1 MRWPDVRPLD
11 RVSSL
16 KVKLGVLVGV
26 SIAAASL
33 LVWATTSFLG
43 WQARYAVTAAVLI
56 GLVVTQVLAHGMI
69 APLRRMT
76 AAARE
81 LAAGRPAPPVPTT
94 SRDEVGELARAF
106 TAMAQDVANADE
118 RRRELL
124 ANVAH
129 ELRTP
134 TAALRAQVE
143 NLVDGVRPADAAAL
157 TEVLEQVERLG
168 GLVEDLL
175 GLARAEAG
183 AVPVQRQP
191 TRLAPLVDDVVE
203 EARTLRPDRQL
214 VTRIDDHLIGDVDP
228 RRLRQILANLV
239 DNATRHTPSGGQ
251 VLVSAQLDQS
261 GVLVLD
267 VADTGPGI
275 PPEAR
280 AAVFERFRHGPIT
293 GPLPRVATAGHLDR
307 RDRPGAAAVD
317 AAAAGGARGIPAS
330 GGTGLGL
337 AIARWAA
344 TLHGGSIEVL
354 PAAQGAR
361 IRVILPPG
369 RDGSA

>member
-1 MRWPDVRPLD
+1 
-11 RVSSL
+11 
-16 KVKLGVLVGV
+16 
-26 SIAAASL
+26 
-33 LVWATTSFLG
+33 
-43 WQARYAVTAAVLI
+43 
-56 GLVVTQVLAHGMI
+56 
-69 APLRRMT
+69 
-76 AAARE
+76 
-81 LAAGRPAPPVPTT
+81 
-94 SRDEVGELARAF
+94 
-106 TAMAQDVANADE
+106 
-118 RRRELL
+118 
-124 ANVAH
+124 
-129 ELRTP
+129 
-134 TAALRAQVE
+134 VE
-143 NLVDGVRPADAAAL
+143 NLVDGVRPADTAAL

-183 AVPVQRQP
+183 AVPVQREP

-203 EARTLRPDRQL
+203 EARTLRPDRHL
-214 VTRIDDHLIGDVDP
+214 VTQIDDHLIADVDP

-251 VLVSAQLDQS
+251 VVVSAQLDPR

-293 GPLPRVATAGHLDR
+293 GPLPRVAAAGHP
-307 RDRPGAAAVD
+307 DRPGTAAVHAAAPGTD
-317 AAAAGGARGIPAS
+317 IGCAERGILAS

-361 IRVILPPG
+361 IRVTLPPG
-369 RDGSA
+369 RAGSA